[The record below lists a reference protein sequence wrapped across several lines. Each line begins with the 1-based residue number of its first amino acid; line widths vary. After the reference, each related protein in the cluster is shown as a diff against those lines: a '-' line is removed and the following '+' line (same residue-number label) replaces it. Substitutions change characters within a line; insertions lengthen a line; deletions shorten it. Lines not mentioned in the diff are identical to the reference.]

1 LCHLAIYPS
10 QLGVV
15 AVCSGSVGTVGSI
28 LIALE
33 GHRCLAV
40 VVVGKAKKIVGQQ
53 AVVGRAVVIE
63 ELDIRLYVFDGE
75 GLPRSVAPVDA
86 VESSTHTVAVSL
98 GSATGKRQQ
107 KDEDGQQMSHSK
119 CKDTKLIKN

>member
-1 LCHLAIYPS
+1 
-10 QLGVV
+10 LGIV
-15 AVCSGSVGTVGSI
+15 AVSGAGVGIVGSI

-40 VVVGKAKKIVGQQ
+40 VVVGKAKEVVGQN
-53 AVVGRAVVIE
+53 AVVGRAVVVE

-75 GLPRSVAPVDA
+75 GLPRLVAPVDA

-107 KDEDGQQMSHSK
+107 
-119 CKDTKLIKN
+119 